1 MHFSFA
7 ALTKSAP
14 VTAGVRFLQIRD
26 YASERHL
33 AYISESNKNGLGN
46 ADDIMI
52 GGYGASV
59 GKILTGRAGACSVAL
74 IKAIPDFQLL
84 DKDFFFNYLTSGA
97 TRSVS
102 TFWHYRVQRQPSC
115 ALLRA

>member
-1 MHFSFA
+1 VDRPSQ
-7 ALTKSAP
+7 AP
-14 VTAGVRFLQIRD
+14 CLPLKGSVRFLQIRD

-33 AYISESNKNGLGN
+33 ASIPESNKNRLGN

-52 GGYGASV
+52 GGYGDSV
-59 GKILTGRAGACSVAL
+59 GKILTGRAGAYNVAL

-102 TFWHYRVQRQPSC
+102 TVWHYRAQRQPSC